1 MDEITPAQPANPT
14 PPAQPAVAAPAPASV
29 PPLQKPIKRRDFIWT
44 AWGAFAAFL
53 GASAGAMGK
62 FMLPNVLYE
71 ESQVFKAGKPEDF
84 PLGVSTKLTKDHRVW
99 VVKTDH
105 TLYAFWARCT
115 HLGCTPNWFDAEKR
129 FKCPC
134 HGSNFNIEGD
144 VIAGPAPKPLFRCA
158 VTLLPTGEILVDK
171 SVLEDRP
178 GFRDKK
184 EFMITLNA

>member
-1 MDEITPAQPANPT
+1 MDENKPPQPVEPT
-14 PPAQPAVAAPAPASV
+14 PPAQPAAATAPLA
-29 PPLQKPIKRRDFIWT
+29 QPIKRRDFLWT

-99 VVKTDH
+99 VVKTEH
-105 TLYAFWARCT
+105 ALYAFWARCT

-129 FKCPC
+129 FKCPSPPS
-134 HGSNFNIEGD
+134 HFNIEGD
-144 VIAGPAPKPLFRCA
+144 VIAGPAPKPLNRCA

-171 SVLEDRP
+171 SVLETRP
-178 GFRDKK
+178 GFREKK
-184 EFMITLNA
+184 QFQIELA